1 MPQVHLKYS
10 VLAFAVMQAFSA
22 SASAQSVPEIVISG
36 ARPLAAERASIGGF
50 ADAPLLDTPASIS
63 TIGRKQIEDFGIHNS
78 TDAMK
83 LDASVGDSYNAVG
96 YAENFSIRG
105 FALDNTSSYRKDGIA
120 IPGDAQIPLEN
131 KERIEVLKGLAG
143 LQAGVAAP
151 GGIINYVTKRPTAGD
166 LRSVTFDVR
175 ERGTV
180 YGAVDLGGRFGDKR
194 FGYRI
199 NAAGEKLRSYVKGA
213 DGERQFVSGA
223 FDWQITPDALL
234 QLDLDYQ
241 HKSQLSVPGYQLIRN
256 VSLPTGIS
264 QTTLL
269 NDQPWAKPVD
279 TKSTNAGLRFE
290 YRINNDWQASIGMN
304 KHWFKRDDYTA
315 FPYGCSNEG
324 EGFYPGYCSNGD
336 YDVYDYQS
344 TGERKSPFGA
354 QAMVQGRFATG
365 AMQHQLT
372 LGTSLFTRSDK
383 SGDYVYDP
391 AGTSNIYHNVIVPP
405 APGNPSTGPVFER
418 RSENERALFVQDVA
432 TLSSQLKLHTGLR
445 YVQVKRDEYLP
456 DDNSRIAGAP
466 RFYAHS
472 DEGFTLPSLALVYSL
487 NQDWNVYGALS
498 HGLEHGGIAPIE
510 TTNQN
515 TALAPSR
522 SKQFEIGVKGA
533 IDNDTTVSA
542 ALFQIRKG
550 HEFTDESNTYVRR
563 GESTHRGLELSAQ
576 GRATRELQY
585 GLSLLA
591 LRTEQK
597 GTGQAD
603 FDGKRVTDVPNFK
616 SSAWVEYSVPA
627 VAGLKVNAAWQYSG
641 AKAFDLAN
649 TVMVPGYHLV
659 DLGAAYSTRVLGAST
674 TLRVGV
680 NNVFDKF
687 YWRDVTPALGGY
699 LLTGAPRTFRAL
711 AQFDF

>member
-1 MPQVHLKYS
+1 MSQPILKYS
-10 VLAFAVMQAFSA
+10 VLAFAVMQACSA
-22 SASAQSVPEIVISG
+22 LAQTTMTEVVVSAT
-36 ARPLAAERASIGGF
+36 RPAGSERASIGGF
-50 ADAPLLDTPASIS
+50 ADAPLLETPASVSVID
-63 TIGRKQIEDFGIHNS
+63 RQRMQDLGIHDS
-78 TDAMK
+78 TGAMK
-83 LDASVGDSYNAVG
+83 LDAAVSDSYNAVG

-105 FALDNTSSYRKDGIA
+105 FNLDNTSSYRKDGLA
-120 IPGDAQIPLEN
+120 IPGDTQIPLEN

-151 GGIINYVTKRPTAGD
+151 GGIINYVTKRPTATS
-166 LRSVTFDVR
+166 LRSATFEVR
-175 ERGTV
+175 ERGTL
-180 YGAVDLGGRFGDKR
+180 YGSVDLGGRFEDRR

-199 NAAGEKLRSYVKGA
+199 NAAAEKLRSYVKGA

-241 HKSQLSVPGYQLIRN
+241 HKSQLTVPGYQLINN

-264 QTTLL
+264 QTMLL

-290 YRINNDWQASIGMN
+290 YRLSDDWKASVGMN

-315 FPYGCSNEG
+315 FPYGCNFDY
-324 EGFYPGYCSNGD
+324 GFCANGD

-344 TGERKSPFGA
+344 AGERKSPFGA
-354 QAMVQGRFATG
+354 QAMVQGKFSTG
-365 AMQHQLT
+365 AIRHDLT
-372 LGTSLFTRSDK
+372 AGASIFTRSDK
-383 SGDYVYDP
+383 SGDYVYDF
-391 AGTSNIYHNVIVPP
+391 AGMSNIYHNVIVPP
-405 APGNPSTGPVFER
+405 APGNPTTGPVFER
-418 RSENERALFVQDVA
+418 RSENERALFVQDIA
-432 TLSSQLKLHTGLR
+432 AISPQFKLHAGLR
-445 YVQVKRDEYLP
+445 YVQVKRDEYIP
-456 DDNSRIAGAP
+456 DDNSRVANAP

-472 DEGFTLPSLALVYSL
+472 DEGFALPNVALVYSPT
-487 NQDWNVYGALS
+487 QDWNLYAALS

-522 SKQFEIGVKGA
+522 SKQVEVGVKGA
-533 IDNDTTVSA
+533 INNDVTVSA

-550 HEFTDESNTYVRR
+550 HEFTDEAINTYVRR

-576 GRATRELQY
+576 GRFHSALQY
-585 GLSLLA
+585 GVSLLA
-591 LRTEQK
+591 LHTDQQ

-616 SSAWVEYSVPA
+616 SSAWVEYAVPA

-641 AKAFDLAN
+641 EKAFDLAN
-649 TVMVPGYHLV
+649 TVNVPAYHLF
-659 DLGAAYSTRVLGAST
+659 DLGASYATRVAGMST
-674 TLRVGV
+674 TLRFGV

-699 LLTGAPRTFRAL
+699 LLTGAPRTFRAS

>member
-1 MPQVHLKYS
+1 MSQTHLKYS

-22 SASAQSVPEIVISG
+22 GASAQTMPEVVITG
-36 ARPLAAERASIGGF
+36 AKPLAAERASIGGF
-50 ADAPLLDTPASIS
+50 GDAPLLETPASIS
-63 TIGRKQIEDFGIHNS
+63 TIGRKQMEDFGIHNS

-83 LDASVGDSYNAVG
+83 LDASVSDSYNAVG

-120 IPGDAQIPLEN
+120 IPGDTQIPLEN

-151 GGIINYVTKRPTAGD
+151 GGIINYVTKRPTVND
-166 LRSVTFDVR
+166 LRSVTFEVR

-180 YGAVDLGGRFGDKR
+180 YGAVDLGGRFDDKR
-194 FGYRI
+194 FGYRV

-213 DGERQFVSGA
+213 DGEREFVSGA

-241 HKSQLSVPGYQLIRN
+241 HKSQLTVPGYQLIRN

-264 QTTLL
+264 QTMLL

-290 YRINNDWQASIGMN
+290 YRLSDDWKASVSMN
-304 KHWFKRDDYTA
+304 KHWFKRDDFTA

-324 EGFYPGYCSNGD
+324 DGFYPGYCSNGD

-344 TGERKSPFGA
+344 TGEKKSPFGA
-354 QAMVQGRFATG
+354 QAMVQGKFATG
-365 AMQHQLT
+365 AVKHQLT

-383 SGDYVYDP
+383 SGDYVYDF
-391 AGTSNIYHNVIVPP
+391 AGSSNIYHNVIVPP

-418 RSENERALFVQDVA
+418 RSENERALFAQDIA
-432 TLSSQLKLHTGLR
+432 TLSPQLKLHAGLR
-445 YVQVKRDEYLP
+445 YVQVKRDEYIP
-456 DDNSRIAGAP
+456 DDNSRIANAP

-472 DEGFTLPSLALVYSL
+472 DEGFVLPNLALVYGVTP
-487 NQDWNVYGALS
+487 DWNLYGALS

-510 TTNQN
+510 TSNQN

-533 IDNDTTVSA
+533 MGNDATVSA

-576 GRATRELQY
+576 GRATRDLHY

-591 LRTEQK
+591 LHTEQQ

-627 VAGLKVNAAWQYSG
+627 VAGLKVNAAWQYS
-641 AKAFDLAN
+641 AEKSFDLAN
-649 TVMVPGYHLV
+649 TVMVPGYHLF
-659 DLGAAYSTRVLGAST
+659 DLGAAYSTRVMGAST

-699 LLTGAPRTFRAL
+699 LLTGAPRTLRAS

>member
-1 MPQVHLKYS
+1 MSQAHLKYS

-22 SASAQSVPEIVISG
+22 GASPHSMPEVVITG
-36 ARPLAAERASIGGF
+36 AKPVAAERASIGGF
-50 ADAPLLDTPASIS
+50 ADAPLLETPASIS
-63 TIGRKQIEDFGIHNS
+63 TIGRQQIEDFGIHNS

-83 LDASVGDSYNAVG
+83 LDASVSDSYNAVG

-120 IPGDAQIPLEN
+120 IPGDTQIPLEN

-151 GGIINYVTKRPTAGD
+151 GGIINYVTKRPTVND
-166 LRSVTFDVR
+166 LRSVTLEVR
-175 ERGTV
+175 ERGTL
-180 YGAVDLGGRFGDKR
+180 YGAVDLGGRFDDKR

-199 NAAGEKLRSYVKGA
+199 NAADEKLRSYVKGA
-213 DGERQFVSGA
+213 DGKREFVSGA

-234 QLDLDYQ
+234 QLDMDYQ
-241 HKSQLSVPGYQLIRN
+241 HKSQLTVPGYQLIRN
-256 VSLPTGIS
+256 VSLPTNIS
-264 QTTLL
+264 QTMLL
-269 NDQPWAKPVD
+269 NDQPWARPVD
-279 TKSTNAGLRFE
+279 TKSTNVGLRFE
-290 YRINNDWQASIGMN
+290 YRINEDWHASIGMN
-304 KHWFKRDDYTA
+304 KHWFKRDDFTA
-315 FPYGCSNEG
+315 FPYGCSTEG
-324 EGFYPGYCSNGD
+324 AGFYPGFCSNGD

-344 TGERKSPFGA
+344 TGEKKSPFGA
-354 QAMVQGRFATG
+354 QAMLQGKFATG
-365 AMQHQLT
+365 AVGHQLT

-383 SGDYVYDP
+383 FGDYVYDF
-391 AGTSNIYHNVIVPP
+391 AGTSNIYQNVIVPP

-418 RSENERALFVQDVA
+418 RSENERALFAQDIA
-432 TLSSQLKLHTGLR
+432 TLSPQLKLHTGLR
-445 YVQVKRDEYLP
+445 YVQVKRDEFISATVP
-456 DDNSRIAGAP
+456 PAHTDD
-466 RFYAHS
+466 
-472 DEGFTLPSLALVYSL
+472 GFVLPSLALVYSL
-487 NQDWNVYGALS
+487 TPDWNVYGALS

-522 SKQFEIGVKGA
+522 SKQVELGVKGA
-533 IDNDTTVSA
+533 INNDTTVSA

-576 GRATRELQY
+576 GRVTAQLQY

-591 LRTEQK
+591 LHTEQQ

-627 VAGLKVNAAWQYSG
+627 VAGLKLNAAWQYSG
-641 AKAFDLAN
+641 EKAFDLAN
-649 TVMVPGYHLV
+649 TVMVPGYHLF
-659 DLGAAYSTRVLGAST
+659 DLGAAYSTRLMGAPT

-699 LLTGAPRTFRAL
+699 LLTGAPRTFRAS